1 MYLRSTRF
9 ELYVNGRAT
18 GEVYTR
24 HRLAAAAARDLA
36 NLWPRSEVYVVPVG

>member
-1 MYLRSTRF
+1 MCLRSTRF

-36 NLWPRSEVYVVPVG
+36 VLWPRSEVYVVPVG